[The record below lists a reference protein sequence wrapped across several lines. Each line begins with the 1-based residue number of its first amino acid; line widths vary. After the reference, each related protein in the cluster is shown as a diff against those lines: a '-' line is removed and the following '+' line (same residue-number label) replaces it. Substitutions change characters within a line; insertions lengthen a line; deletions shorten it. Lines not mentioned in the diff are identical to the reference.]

1 MTPSSVKIS
10 TVLLRVGMKEPPNVR
25 LRGGRDGGQI
35 DPPTH
40 PSGTVAR
47 DISDR
52 KRVERLLIQSEK
64 LAATGRM
71 AAIIAHE
78 INNPLESLMNL
89 VFLARQKSSE
99 GGEVHGYLL
108 TSEGELE
115 RVSHIARQTL
125 GFYRDTGAPIDV
137 HLHERFVATL
147 AF

>member
-1 MTPSSVKIS
+1 
-10 TVLLRVGMKEPPNVR
+10 
-25 LRGGRDGGQI
+25 
-35 DPPTH
+35 
-40 PSGTVAR
+40 
-47 DISDR
+47 
-52 KRVERLLIQSEK
+52 
-64 LAATGRM
+64 
-71 AAIIAHE
+71 
-78 INNPLESLMNL
+78 MNL